1 MKKGL
6 TAPELWAARPGSDED
21 DSCAVGSSF
30 SRAFQR
36 RRMCRDRSPIAG
48 EPRIMAPEL
57 WLPRHMGLILARL
70 SRASGD
76 LSNGCR
82 GVVIGLAIN
91 NNRLNCDII
100 EKLVQIVS

>member
-1 MKKGL
+1 M
-6 TAPELWAARPGSDED
+6 ASELWAARPGSDED
-21 DSCAVGSSF
+21 DSCAVGLSF
-30 SRAFQR
+30 SRSFQR
-36 RRMCRDRSPIAG
+36 RRICRDQSSVAG

-57 WLPRHMGLILARL
+57 WPPRHMGLILARL

-76 LSNGCR
+76 LSNGCK

-91 NNRLNCDII
+91 NNHLNCDII